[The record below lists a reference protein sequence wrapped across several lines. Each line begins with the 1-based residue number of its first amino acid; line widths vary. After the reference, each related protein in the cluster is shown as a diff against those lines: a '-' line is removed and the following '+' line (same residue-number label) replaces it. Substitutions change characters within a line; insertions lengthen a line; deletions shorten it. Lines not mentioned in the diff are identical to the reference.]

1 MKTKFKKIILLTF
14 LLFAY
19 VFLSAQSYA
28 TAISNNLSTAVFRLH
43 VLANSN
49 SEEDQNLKLKV
60 RDSLLNYMNGLCSN
74 CSTKQEAISIANE
87 HKDDFQKI
95 AEQTIKQNGYD
106 YTAKINIDNF
116 YFPTKNYGDISLP
129 AGYYDALRVE
139 IGEAKGKNWWCVM
152 FPSLCFIDV
161 SSGVVDDN
169 AKENLQDNLQK
180 ESYDIISDSKKPD
193 IKLKFKLIEVFAE
206 NKLFTIRKNKKY
218 FIYTISKKTIENV
231 EIL

>member
-14 LLFAY
+14 LLFVY

-74 CSTKQEAISIANE
+74 CSTKQEAVSIANE

-95 AEQTIKQNGYD
+95 AEQTIKENGYD

-206 NKLFTIRKNKKY
+206 NNLFTISKNK
-218 FIYTISKKTIENV
+218 
-231 EIL
+231 